1 MMILNYKGQ
10 IMRLAF
16 ALGLAGVGYST
27 AKADLR
33 YEAKGTEYDLTGKLV
48 GDQVAARLAM
58 GSKGGYLVWQDNATD
73 EFGLGISA
81 LRIDVAGN
89 SVGAPVRINSLLK
102 GNQEQPR
109 VGVLANGG
117 TIFAWEGGASG
128 FHRVN
133 YRVANAEGLFL
144 GEDRFVTGPESGEQV
159 EPAIAALKNG
169 GSVLAWTDYLEDGS
183 VKGVS
188 ARIIGANGQAQTDAF
203 RLNKFT
209 LGNQHKAQVVA
220 MPGSRFAAVWVSDQQ
235 QDAKSIDVVL
245 RVFSATGQ
253 ALTEEV
259 IVSPLGI
266 SANPTLNIS
275 GESLVVAWEQLDLE
289 QKINR
294 WDIGARSFDFN
305 LKPLSEPVLANLH
318 RKGDQFAPQLQ
329 GGPQG
334 AMLVWT
340 SLGQDKS
347 REAVMGRFINSSGR
361 LVEGEVS
368 VNTTQALAQ
377 MQPTL
382 TLSTNGEFLV
392 AWSTPNLGDTG
403 FDVVGQRYASKEAID
418 LLPAISEVF
427 VNPISETELL
437 VSWPAV
443 KGLDVKHYEVYFDG
457 LTTPK
462 LFADN
467 HVVWPGLRPG
477 SEYSFRVAYQ
487 LSDGRHSE
495 LSALA
500 FSKTW
505 GRDYNADGLPDDW
518 QREYFGKTVTTWP
531 EASADSDADGA
542 TNGEEFAAGTDPSDR
557 SDSLT
562 VSLAKLERG
571 QRLEWNARPGA
582 LYQLQHTAALGS
594 GSWANVGEPVLAL
607 EGRAGITLES
617 VENMKFYRIKKIR

>member
-10 IMRLAF
+10 TMRLAF
-16 ALGLAGVGYST
+16 ALGLAGVGFST
-27 AKADLR
+27 AKGDLR

-183 VKGVS
+183 VKGIS

-245 RVFSATGQ
+245 RVFSSTGH
-253 ALTEEV
+253 ALTEET
-259 IVSPLGI
+259 IVTPVGVST
-266 SANPTLNIS
+266 NPTLNIS

-289 QKINR
+289 KKINR

-347 REAVMGRFINSSGR
+347 REAVMGRFINASGR

-427 VNPISETELL
+427 ANPISETELL

-443 KGLDVKHYEVYFDG
+443 KGLDVNHYEVYFDG

-467 HVVWPGLRPG
+467 HVVWSGLRPG

-505 GRDYNADGLPDDW
+505 GRDYNSDGLPDDW
-518 QREYFGKTVTTWP
+518 QKEYFGKTVTNWP

-542 TNGEEFAAGTDPSDR
+542 TNVEEFTAGTDPSNR

-607 EGRAGITLES
+607 DGRAGITLES

>member
-10 IMRLAF
+10 TMRLAF
-16 ALGLAGVGYST
+16 ALGLAGVGFST

>member
-10 IMRLAF
+10 TMRLAF
-16 ALGLAGVGYST
+16 ALGLAGVGFST
-27 AKADLR
+27 AKAELR
-33 YEAKGTEYDLTGKLV
+33 YEAKGTEFDLTGKLV

-58 GSKGGYLVWQDNATD
+58 GSQGGYLVWQDNATD
-73 EFGLGISA
+73 EFGLGVSA

-89 SVGAPVRINSLLK
+89 PVGAPVRINSLLK

-542 TNGEEFAAGTDPSDR
+542 TNGEEFAAGTDPSDK

-617 VENMKFYRIKKIR
+617 VEHMKFYRIKKIR

>member
-10 IMRLAF
+10 TMRLAF
-16 ALGLAGVGYST
+16 ALGLAGVGFST
-27 AKADLR
+27 AKGDLR

-169 GSVLAWTDYLEDGS
+169 GSVIAWTDYLEDGS
-183 VKGVS
+183 VKGIS

-235 QDAKSIDVVL
+235 QDVKSIDVVL

-253 ALTEEV
+253 ALTEET
-259 IVSPLGI
+259 IVTPVGVST
-266 SANPTLNIS
+266 NPTLNIS

-427 VNPISETELL
+427 ANPISETELL

-462 LFADN
+462 LFVDN

-542 TNGEEFAAGTDPSDR
+542 TNGEEFTAGTDPSNR

>member
-10 IMRLAF
+10 TMRLAF
-16 ALGLAGVGYST
+16 ALGLAGVGFST

-144 GEDRFVTGPESGEQV
+144 GEDRFVTGPGSGEQV

-462 LFADN
+462 LFVDN
-467 HVVWPGLRPG
+467 HVVWSGLRPG

-487 LSDGRHSE
+487 LSVGRHSE

-518 QREYFGKTVTTWP
+518 QREYFGKVVSTWP
-531 EASADSDADGA
+531 EADTDSDADGA

>member
-1 MMILNYKGQ
+1 MMILNYKAQ
-10 IMRLAF
+10 TMRLAF
-16 ALGLAGVGYST
+16 VIGLAGVGMST

-253 ALTEEV
+253 ALTEET
-259 IVSPLGI
+259 IVTPVGV
-266 SANPTLNIS
+266 SANPTLNVS

-542 TNGEEFAAGTDPSDR
+542 TNGEEFAAGTDPSDK

>member
-1 MMILNYKGQ
+1 MMILNYTAQ
-10 IMRLAF
+10 TTRLAL
-16 ALGLAGVGYST
+16 ALGLAGIGLST
-27 AKADLR
+27 AKADR
-33 YEAKGTEYDLTGKLV
+33 RFEAKGNEFDLTGRLV
-48 GDQVAARLAM
+48 GDQVGTRVAM
-58 GSKGGYLVWQDNATD
+58 GSEGGYLVWQDNATD

-81 LRIDVAGN
+81 LRMDVAGN
-89 SVGAPVRINSLLK
+89 PVGAPVRINSLLA
-102 GNQEQPR
+102 GDQENPR
-109 VGVLANGG
+109 VGVLKSGG
-117 TIFAWEGGASG
+117 AIFAWEGGASG
-128 FHRVN
+128 FHRVH
-133 YRVANAEGLFL
+133 YRVTNSQGLFL

-159 EPAIAALKNG
+159 EPAVAVLKNG
-169 GSVLAWTDYLEDGS
+169 RAVLAWTDYLEDGS
-183 VKGVS
+183 FKGVS
-188 ARIIGANGQAQTDAF
+188 ARIIGSEAQALGEPF

-209 LGNQHKAQVVA
+209 VGNQHKAQVVA
-220 MPGSRFAAVWVSDQQ
+220 MPGERFAAAWVSDQQ
-235 QDAKSIDVVL
+235 QDDRSLDVIL

-253 ALTEEV
+253 ALTEET
-259 IVSPLGI
+259 IVTPVGI
-266 SANPTLNIS
+266 SANPTLNVS

-392 AWSTPNLGDTG
+392 AWSTPNLGNTG
-403 FDVVGQRYASKEAID
+403 FDVVGQRYASEEAID

-462 LFADN
+462 LFVDN

-542 TNGEEFAAGTDPSDR
+542 TNGQEFAAGTDPSDK

-562 VSLAKLERG
+562 VSLTKLERG
-571 QRLEWNARPGA
+571 QRLEWNAQPGA
-582 LYQLQHTAALGS
+582 IYQLQQTNLLGS
-594 GSWANVGEPVLAL
+594 HWVNIGEPVLAR
-607 EGRAGITLES
+607 EARSGITLTS
-617 VENMKFYRIKKIR
+617 VENMKFYRIKKVR

>member
-10 IMRLAF
+10 TMRLAF
-16 ALGLAGVGYST
+16 ALGLAGVGFST

-33 YEAKGTEYDLTGKLV
+33 YEAKGTEFDLTGKLV

-73 EFGLGISA
+73 EFGLGVSA

-89 SVGAPVRINSLLK
+89 PVGAPVRINSLLK

-144 GEDRFVTGPESGEQV
+144 GEDRFVTSPESGEQV

-253 ALTEEV
+253 ALTEET
-259 IVSPLGI
+259 IVTPVGV

-562 VSLAKLERG
+562 VSLTKLERG

-617 VENMKFYRIKKIR
+617 VEHMKFYRIKKIR

>member
-10 IMRLAF
+10 TMRLAF
-16 ALGLAGVGYST
+16 ALGLVGVGFST

>member
-10 IMRLAF
+10 TMRLAF
-16 ALGLAGVGYST
+16 ALGLAGVGFST
-27 AKADLR
+27 AKGDLR

-188 ARIIGANGQAQTDAF
+188 ARIIGANGQAQADAF

-235 QDAKSIDVVL
+235 QDAKSIEVVV

-253 ALTEEV
+253 ALTEET
-259 IVSPLGI
+259 IVTPVGVST
-266 SANPTLNIS
+266 NPTLNIS

-294 WDIGARSFDFN
+294 WDIGARSFDFD

-403 FDVVGQRYASKEAID
+403 FDVVGQRYASEEAID

-467 HVVWPGLRPG
+467 HAVWPGLRPG

-542 TNGEEFAAGTDPSDR
+542 TNGEEFTAGTDPSNR

>member
-1 MMILNYKGQ
+1 MMILNYKAQ
-10 IMRLAF
+10 TMRLAF
-16 ALGLAGVGYST
+16 ALGLAVMGLST

-58 GSKGGYLVWQDNATD
+58 GSQGGYLVWQDNATD
-73 EFGLGISA
+73 EFGLGVSA
-81 LRIDVAGN
+81 LRLDVAGN
-89 SVGAPVRINSLLK
+89 PVGAPVRINSLLK

-144 GEDRFVTGPESGEQV
+144 GEDRFVTSPESGEQV

-220 MPGSRFAAVWVSDQQ
+220 MPGERFAAAWVSDQQ
-235 QDAKSIDVVL
+235 QDDRSIDVIL

-253 ALTEEV
+253 ALTEET
-259 IVSPLGI
+259 IVTPVGV
-266 SANPTLNIS
+266 SANPTLNVS

-403 FDVVGQRYASKEAID
+403 FDIVGQRYASEEAID

-531 EASADSDADGA
+531 GAAADSDGDGA
-542 TNGEEFAAGTDPSDR
+542 TNGQEFAAGTDPSDK
-557 SDSLT
+557 SDSLS

-617 VENMKFYRIKKIR
+617 VEHMKFYRIKKIR

>member
-10 IMRLAF
+10 TMRLAF
-16 ALGLAGVGYST
+16 ALGLAGVGFST
-27 AKADLR
+27 AKGDLR

-159 EPAIAALKNG
+159 EPSIAALKNG

-183 VKGVS
+183 VKGIS

-245 RVFSATGQ
+245 RVFSSTGH
-253 ALTEEV
+253 ALTEET
-259 IVSPLGI
+259 IVTPVGVST
-266 SANPTLNIS
+266 NPTLNIS

-289 QKINR
+289 KKINR

-347 REAVMGRFINSSGR
+347 REAVMGRFINTSGR

-427 VNPISETELL
+427 ANPISETELL

-467 HVVWPGLRPG
+467 HVVWSGLRPG

-505 GRDYNADGLPDDW
+505 GRDYNSDGLPDDW
-518 QREYFGKTVTTWP
+518 QKEYFGKTVTNWP

-542 TNGEEFAAGTDPSDR
+542 TNGEEFTAGTDPSNR

-571 QRLEWNARPGA
+571 QRLEWNARPGT

-607 EGRAGITLES
+607 DGRAGITLES

>member
-10 IMRLAF
+10 TMRLAF
-16 ALGLAGVGYST
+16 ALGLAGVGFST
-27 AKADLR
+27 AKAELR
-33 YEAKGTEYDLTGKLV
+33 YEAKGTEFDLTGKLV

-58 GSKGGYLVWQDNATD
+58 GSQGGYLVWQDNATD
-73 EFGLGISA
+73 EFGLGVSA

-89 SVGAPVRINSLLK
+89 PVGAPVRINSLLK

-133 YRVANAEGLFL
+133 YRVVNVEGLFL

-253 ALTEEV
+253 ALTEET
-259 IVSPLGI
+259 IVTPVGV

-542 TNGEEFAAGTDPSDR
+542 TNGEEFAAGTDPSDK

-617 VENMKFYRIKKIR
+617 VEHMKFYRIKKIR

>member
-10 IMRLAF
+10 TMRLAF
-16 ALGLAGVGYST
+16 ALGLAGVGFST
-27 AKADLR
+27 AKGDLR

-159 EPAIAALKNG
+159 EPSIAALKNG

-183 VKGVS
+183 VKGIS

-235 QDAKSIDVVL
+235 QDVKSIDVVL

-253 ALTEEV
+253 ALTEET
-259 IVSPLGI
+259 IVTPVGVST
-266 SANPTLNIS
+266 NPTLNIS

-368 VNTTQALAQ
+368 VNTTQA
-377 MQPTL
+377 
-382 TLSTNGEFLV
+382 
-392 AWSTPNLGDTG
+392 
-403 FDVVGQRYASKEAID
+403 
-418 LLPAISEVF
+418 
-427 VNPISETELL
+427 
-437 VSWPAV
+437 
-443 KGLDVKHYEVYFDG
+443 
-457 LTTPK
+457 
-462 LFADN
+462 
-467 HVVWPGLRPG
+467 
-477 SEYSFRVAYQ
+477 
-487 LSDGRHSE
+487 
-495 LSALA
+495 
-500 FSKTW
+500 
-505 GRDYNADGLPDDW
+505 
-518 QREYFGKTVTTWP
+518 
-531 EASADSDADGA
+531 
-542 TNGEEFAAGTDPSDR
+542 
-557 SDSLT
+557 
-562 VSLAKLERG
+562 
-571 QRLEWNARPGA
+571 
-582 LYQLQHTAALGS
+582 
-594 GSWANVGEPVLAL
+594 
-607 EGRAGITLES
+607 
-617 VENMKFYRIKKIR
+617 

>member
-10 IMRLAF
+10 TMRLAF
-16 ALGLAGVGYST
+16 ALGLAGVGFST

-144 GEDRFVTGPESGEQV
+144 GEDRFATGPGSGEQV

-183 VKGVS
+183 VKGIS

-253 ALTEEV
+253 ALTEET
-259 IVSPLGI
+259 IVTPVGV

-467 HVVWPGLRPG
+467 HAVWPGLRPG

>member
-1 MMILNYKGQ
+1 
-10 IMRLAF
+10 
-16 ALGLAGVGYST
+16 
-27 AKADLR
+27 
-33 YEAKGTEYDLTGKLV
+33 
-48 GDQVAARLAM
+48 
-58 GSKGGYLVWQDNATD
+58 
-73 EFGLGISA
+73 
-81 LRIDVAGN
+81 
-89 SVGAPVRINSLLK
+89 
-102 GNQEQPR
+102 
-109 VGVLANGG
+109 
-117 TIFAWEGGASG
+117 
-128 FHRVN
+128 
-133 YRVANAEGLFL
+133 
-144 GEDRFVTGPESGEQV
+144 
-159 EPAIAALKNG
+159 LKNG

-188 ARIIGANGQAQTDAF
+188 ARIIGANGQAQTDVF
-203 RLNKFT
+203 RLNEFT

-253 ALTEEV
+253 ALTEET
-259 IVSPLGI
+259 IVTPVGV

-467 HVVWPGLRPG
+467 HVVWQGLRPG

-542 TNGEEFAAGTDPSDR
+542 TNGEEFAAGTDPSDK

-617 VENMKFYRIKKIR
+617 VEHMKFYRIKKIR

>member
-16 ALGLAGVGYST
+16 ALGLAGVGFST

>member
-10 IMRLAF
+10 TMRLAF
-16 ALGLAGVGYST
+16 ALGLAGVGFST
-27 AKADLR
+27 AKAELR
-33 YEAKGTEYDLTGKLV
+33 YEAKGTEFDLTGKLV

-58 GSKGGYLVWQDNATD
+58 GSQGGYLVWQDNATD
-73 EFGLGISA
+73 EFGLGVSA

-89 SVGAPVRINSLLK
+89 PVGAPVRINSLLK

-253 ALTEEV
+253 ALTEET
-259 IVSPLGI
+259 IVTPVGV

-542 TNGEEFAAGTDPSDR
+542 TNGEEFAAGTDPSDK

-617 VENMKFYRIKKIR
+617 VEHMKFYRIKKIR

>member
-10 IMRLAF
+10 TMRLAF
-16 ALGLAGVGYST
+16 ALGLAGVGFST

-253 ALTEEV
+253 ALTEET
-259 IVSPLGI
+259 IVTPVGV

-562 VSLAKLERG
+562 VSLTKLERG

>member
-1 MMILNYKGQ
+1 MMTLNDTAQ
-10 IMRLAF
+10 IMRLAC
-16 ALGLAGVGYST
+16 ALGLAAVGLST
-27 AKADLR
+27 ATADLR
-33 YEAKGTEYDLTGKLV
+33 YEAKGTEFDLTGKLV
-48 GDQVAARLAM
+48 GDQVGTRLAM
-58 GSKGGYLVWQDNATD
+58 GDQGGYLVWQDNATD
-73 EFGLGISA
+73 ESGLGISA
-81 LRIDVAGN
+81 LRVDAAGN
-89 SVGAPVRINSLLK
+89 PVGAPVRINSLLE
-102 GNQEQPR
+102 GNQEHPR

-128 FHRVN
+128 FHRVH
-133 YRVANAEGLFL
+133 YRVANAQGLFL
-144 GEDRFVTGPESGEQV
+144 GEDRFVISSESGEQV
-159 EPAIAALKNG
+159 EPAMAALKNG
-169 GSVLAWTDYLEDGS
+169 GAVLAWTDYLDDGS

-188 ARIIGANGQAQTDAF
+188 ARIIGANSQALTDAF
-203 RLNKFT
+203 RLNEFT

-220 MPGSRFAAVWVSDQQ
+220 MPSGGFAAVWISDQQ
-235 QDAKSIDVVL
+235 QDARSIDVVL
-245 RVFSATGQ
+245 RLFSETGQ
-253 ALTEEV
+253 PMTDEV
-259 IVSPLGI
+259 IATPVGI
-266 SANPTLNIS
+266 SANPMLAVS

-305 LKPLSEPVLANLH
+305 LKPLSDPVFANLH

-329 GGPQG
+329 GGPHG

-361 LVEGEVS
+361 LVEGEVR

-382 TLSTNGEFLV
+382 TLSTKGEFLV

-403 FDVVGQRYASKEAID
+403 FDVVGQRYASEEATD
-418 LLPAISEVF
+418 LLPAIAEVF

-462 LFADN
+462 LFVDN
-467 HVVWPGLRPG
+467 HVVWPELRPG
-477 SEYSFRVAYQ
+477 SEYAFQVAYQ
-487 LSDGRHSE
+487 LEDGRRSE
-495 LSALA
+495 LSSLG

-518 QREYFGKTVTTWP
+518 QRQHFGKDVSAWP
-531 EASADSDADGA
+531 GAAADNDGDGA
-542 TNGEEFAAGTDPSDR
+542 TNEQEFAAGTDPSDK
-557 SDSLT
+557 SDSLS

-582 LYQLQHTAALGS
+582 LYQLQHTATLGS

-617 VENMKFYRIKKIR
+617 VENMKFYRIKKVR

>member
-1 MMILNYKGQ
+1 MMILNYKAQ
-10 IMRLAF
+10 TMRLAF
-16 ALGLAGVGYST
+16 AFGLAGFGLST

-73 EFGLGISA
+73 EFGLGVSA

-133 YRVANAEGLFL
+133 YRVVNVEGLFL

-253 ALTEEV
+253 ALTEET
-259 IVSPLGI
+259 IVTPVGV

-542 TNGEEFAAGTDPSDR
+542 TNGEEFAAGTDPSDP

-562 VSLAKLERG
+562 VTLTKLERG
-571 QRLEWNARPGA
+571 QRLEWNAQPGA
-582 LYQLQHTAALGS
+582 IYQLQQTNLLGS
-594 GSWANVGEPVLAL
+594 HWVNIGEPVLAR
-607 EGRAGITLES
+607 EARSGITLTS
-617 VENMKFYRIKKIR
+617 VENMKFYRIKKVR

>member
-1 MMILNYKGQ
+1 MMTLNNTAQ
-10 IMRLAF
+10 TMRLAC
-16 ALGLAGVGYST
+16 ALGLAAVGLCT

-33 YEAKGTEYDLTGKLV
+33 YEAKGTEFDLTGKLV
-48 GDQVAARLAM
+48 GDQVAARLSM
-58 GSKGGYLVWQDNATD
+58 GSQGGYLVWQDNATD
-73 EFGLGISA
+73 EFGLGVSA
-81 LRIDVAGN
+81 LRLDVAGN
-89 SVGAPVRINSLLK
+89 PVGAPVRINSLLK

-109 VGVLANGG
+109 VSVLANGG

-144 GEDRFVTGPESGEQV
+144 GEDRFVTSPESGEQV

-188 ARIIGANGQAQTDAF
+188 ARIIGANGQAQADAF

-220 MPGSRFAAVWVSDQQ
+220 MPGSWFAAVWVSDQQ

-253 ALTEEV
+253 ALTDEV

-266 SANPTLNIS
+266 SANPMLAAS
-275 GESLVVAWEQLDLE
+275 GDSLVVAWEQLDLE
-289 QKINR
+289 QKKNR

-305 LKPLSEPVLANLH
+305 LNPLSEPVIANLH
-318 RKGDQFAPQLQ
+318 RNGDQFAPQVQ
-329 GGPQG
+329 GGADG
-334 AMLVWT
+334 AMLVW
-340 SLGQDKS
+340 SSFGQDKS
-347 REAVMGRFINSSGR
+347 RESVMGRFINTSGR
-361 LVEGEVS
+361 LVEGEIR

-377 MQPTL
+377 MQPSL
-382 TLSTNGEFLV
+382 TRSSKGEFLV
-392 AWSTPNLGDTG
+392 AWSTPLSGDKG
-403 FDVVGQRYASKEAID
+403 FDVVGQRYSSEEAPG

-427 VNPISETELL
+427 VSPVSDTELL
-437 VSWPAV
+437 VSWPGV

-462 LFADN
+462 VFEAN
-467 HVVWPGLRPG
+467 HMIWPGLRPG
-477 SEYSFRVAYQ
+477 SEYSFQIAYQ
-487 LSDGRHSE
+487 LEDGRRSE
-495 LSALA
+495 LSPLG

-518 QREYFGKTVTTWP
+518 QREYFGTNVSTWP
-531 EASADSDADGA
+531 GVAADSDADGA
-542 TNGEEFAAGTDPSDR
+542 TDGQEFAAGTDPLDQ
-557 SDSLT
+557 SDSLS
-562 VSLAKLERG
+562 VSLSKLEEGR
-571 QRLEWNARPGA
+571 RLEWNTRPGA
-582 LYQLQHTAALGS
+582 IYQLPQTGSLGV
-594 GSWANVGEPVLAL
+594 GSWLNVGEPVLAL
-607 EGRAGITLES
+607 EDRSGITLES
-617 VENMKFYRIKKIR
+617 VENMNFYRIKKIR

>member
-10 IMRLAF
+10 TMRLAF
-16 ALGLAGVGYST
+16 ALGLAGVGFST
-27 AKADLR
+27 AKGDLR

-169 GSVLAWTDYLEDGS
+169 GSVIAWTDYLEDGS
-183 VKGVS
+183 VKGIS

-235 QDAKSIDVVL
+235 QDVKSIDVVL

-253 ALTEEV
+253 ALTEET
-259 IVSPLGI
+259 IVTPVGVST
-266 SANPTLNIS
+266 NPTLNIS

-427 VNPISETELL
+427 ANPISETELL

-443 KGLDVKHYEVYFDG
+443 KGLDVKHYEVYFEG

-467 HVVWPGLRPG
+467 HVVWSGLRPG

-495 LSALA
+495 LSVLA

-531 EASADSDADGA
+531 ETSADSDADGA
-542 TNGEEFAAGTDPSDR
+542 TNGEEFTAGTDPSNR

-607 EGRAGITLES
+607 DGRAGITLES

>member
-10 IMRLAF
+10 TMRLAF
-16 ALGLAGVGYST
+16 ALGLAGVGFST

-467 HVVWPGLRPG
+467 HVVWSGLRPG

-542 TNGEEFAAGTDPSDR
+542 TNGEEFAAGTDPSDK

>member
-1 MMILNYKGQ
+1 
-10 IMRLAF
+10 MRLAF
-16 ALGLAGVGYST
+16 ALGLAGVGFST
-27 AKADLR
+27 AKGDLR

-169 GSVLAWTDYLEDGS
+169 GSVIAWTDYLEDGS
-183 VKGVS
+183 VKGIS

-235 QDAKSIDVVL
+235 QDVKSIDVVL

-253 ALTEEV
+253 ALTEET
-259 IVSPLGI
+259 IVTPVGVST
-266 SANPTLNIS
+266 NPTLNIS

-427 VNPISETELL
+427 ANPISETELL

-443 KGLDVKHYEVYFDG
+443 KGLDVKHYEVYFEG

-467 HVVWPGLRPG
+467 HVVWSGLRPG

-542 TNGEEFAAGTDPSDR
+542 TNGEEFTAGTDPSNR

>member
-1 MMILNYKGQ
+1 
-10 IMRLAF
+10 MRLAC
-16 ALGLAGVGYST
+16 ALGLAAVGLST
-27 AKADLR
+27 AKADGR
-33 YEAKGTEYDLTGKLV
+33 FEAKGTEFDLTGKLV
-48 GDQVAARLAM
+48 GDQVGTRVAM
-58 GSKGGYLVWQDNATD
+58 GSEGGYLVWQDNATD

-81 LRIDVAGN
+81 LRMDVAGN
-89 SVGAPVRINSLLK
+89 PVGAPVRINSLLA
-102 GNQEQPR
+102 GDQENPR
-109 VGVLANGG
+109 VGVLKSGG
-117 TIFAWEGGASG
+117 AIFAWEGGASG
-128 FHRVN
+128 FHRVH
-133 YRVANAEGLFL
+133 YRVTNSQGLFL

-159 EPAIAALKNG
+159 EPAVAVLKNG
-169 GSVLAWTDYLEDGS
+169 RAVLAWTDYLDDGS
-183 VKGVS
+183 FKGVS
-188 ARIIGANGQAQTDAF
+188 ARIIGSEGQALSESF

-220 MPGSRFAAVWVSDQQ
+220 MPGERFAAAWVSDQQ
-235 QDAKSIDVVL
+235 QDDRSIDVVL

-253 ALTEEV
+253 ALTEET
-259 IVSPLGI
+259 IVTPVGV
-266 SANPTLNIS
+266 SANPTLNVS

-347 REAVMGRFINSSGR
+347 REAVMGRFINDSGR

-382 TLSTNGEFLV
+382 TLSTKGEFLV
-392 AWSTPNLGDTG
+392 AWSTPHLGETG
-403 FDVVGQRYASKEAID
+403 FDVVGQRYGSEKAPA
-418 LLPAISEVF
+418 LLPAIAEVF
-427 VNPISETELL
+427 VNPLSESELL

-462 LFADN
+462 LFVDN
-467 HVVWPGLRPG
+467 HVVWAGLRPG
-477 SEYSFRVAYQ
+477 SEYAFQVAYQ
-487 LSDGRHSE
+487 LEDGRRSE
-495 LSALA
+495 LSSLG

-518 QREYFGKTVTTWP
+518 QRQHFGKD
-531 EASADSDADGA
+531 ASAWPGAAVDSDGDGA
-542 TNGEEFAAGTDPSDR
+542 TNGQEFAAGTDPSDK
-557 SDSLT
+557 SDSLS

-594 GSWANVGEPVLAL
+594 GSWVNVGEPVLAL

>member
-10 IMRLAF
+10 TMRLAF
-16 ALGLAGVGYST
+16 ALGLAGVGFST

-209 LGNQHKAQVVA
+209 LGNQYKAQVVA

-235 QDAKSIDVVL
+235 QDVKSIDVVL

-253 ALTEEV
+253 ALTEET
-259 IVSPLGI
+259 IVTPVGV

-403 FDVVGQRYASKEAID
+403 FDVVGQRYVSKEAID

-467 HVVWPGLRPG
+467 HTVWPGLRPG

>member
-10 IMRLAF
+10 TMRLAF
-16 ALGLAGVGYST
+16 ALGLAGVGFST
-27 AKADLR
+27 AKGDLR

-169 GSVLAWTDYLEDGS
+169 GSVIAWTDYLEDGS
-183 VKGVS
+183 VKGIS

-235 QDAKSIDVVL
+235 QDVKSIDVVL

-253 ALTEEV
+253 ALTEET
-259 IVSPLGI
+259 IVTPVGVST
-266 SANPTLNIS
+266 NPTLNIS

-427 VNPISETELL
+427 ANPISETELL

-443 KGLDVKHYEVYFDG
+443 KGLDVKHYEVYFEG

-467 HVVWPGLRPG
+467 HVVWSGLRPG

-617 VENMKFYRIKKIR
+617 LENMNFYRIKKIR

>member
-10 IMRLAF
+10 TMRLAF
-16 ALGLAGVGYST
+16 ALGLAGVGFST

-437 VSWPAV
+437 LSWPAV

>member
-10 IMRLAF
+10 TMRLAF
-16 ALGLAGVGYST
+16 ALGLAGVGFST
-27 AKADLR
+27 AKGDLR

-169 GSVLAWTDYLEDGS
+169 GSVIAWTDYLEDGS
-183 VKGVS
+183 VKGIS

-235 QDAKSIDVVL
+235 QDVKSIDVVL

-253 ALTEEV
+253 ALTEET
-259 IVSPLGI
+259 IVTPVGVST
-266 SANPTLNIS
+266 NPTLNIS

-427 VNPISETELL
+427 ANPISETELL

-443 KGLDVKHYEVYFDG
+443 KGLDVKHYEVYFEG

-467 HVVWPGLRPG
+467 HVVWSGLRPG

-542 TNGEEFAAGTDPSDR
+542 TNGEEFTAGTDPSNR